1 MDITALQGVAP
12 TPAPVPF
19 GSEHAAEN
27 REIVA
32 AIKSINATELSGS
45 NSELTF
51 VFERFTRRAVVR
63 LVDKTTR
70 NVIQQIPPEYMLRWA
85 EEIAASSK
93 GN

>member
-12 TPAPVPF
+12 TPAPVSL
-19 GSEHAAEN
+19 GAEHAAEN
-27 REIVA
+27 REIVT

-51 VFERFTRRAVVR
+51 VFDRLSKRAVVR

-85 EEIAASSK
+85 QEIAVSEK

>member
-12 TPAPVPF
+12 TPAPVPS
-19 GSEHAAEN
+19 GTEHAAEN
-27 REIVA
+27 REIVT
-32 AIKSINATELSGS
+32 AIKSINATELAGS

-51 VFERFTRRAVVR
+51 VFDRFSKRSVIR
-63 LVDKTTR
+63 LVDRTTR

-85 EEIAASSK
+85 QEIAASK

>member
-12 TPAPVPF
+12 TPAPVPS
-19 GSEHAAEN
+19 GGGNAAET
-27 REIVA
+27 REIVT

-51 VFERFTRRAVVR
+51 VFDRFSKRPIVR

-85 EEIAASSK
+85 EEIAASDK

>member
-12 TPAPVPF
+12 TPAPVPY
-19 GSEHAAEN
+19 SAENAAEN
-27 REIVA
+27 REIIA
-32 AIKSINATELSGS
+32 AVKSINATELSGS
-45 NSELTF
+45 DSELTF
-51 VFERFTRRAVVR
+51 VFERFSKRPVVR

-85 EEIAASSK
+85 QEIAASNK

>member
-12 TPAPVPF
+12 TPAPLPS
-19 GSEHAAEN
+19 GAGNPAEN
-27 REIVA
+27 REIVTA
-32 AIKSINATELSGS
+32 VKSINATELSGS

-51 VFERFTRRAVVR
+51 VFDRLSKRAVVR

-85 EEIAASSK
+85 QEIAASK

>member
-27 REIVA
+27 REIVT
-32 AIKSINATELSGS
+32 AIKSINATELAGS

-51 VFERFTRRAVVR
+51 VFQRHTGRPVVR
-63 LVDKTTR
+63 LVDRTTR

-85 EEIAASSK
+85 EEIAASNK
-93 GN
+93 RN

>member
-19 GSEHAAEN
+19 GAEHAAEN
-27 REIVA
+27 REIVT

-51 VFERFTRRAVVR
+51 VFDRLSKRAVVR
-63 LVDKTTR
+63 LIDKTTR

-85 EEIAASSK
+85 QEIAASEK